1 MVETNFFAADIQN
14 LTDARY
20 FAAWGAQWMSFWV
33 NSEDLNDKG
42 LEKYREIKDWIDGPK
57 FAVHFSYE
65 VPPDEM
71 MQFAISLQADGIL
84 CTEETAEL
92 LESFGQDIEFIVECR
107 SITEIVDSRFEKF
120 IYLADNIQEA
130 STQLNLLDHSGEIY
144 IDTNVSPGCISDYS
158 SLLSRFGIVLR
169 GGEEEKVG
177 FKSYEE
183 LDEIFDSL

>member
-20 FAAWGAQWMSFWV
+20 FAAWGAQWMSFWITR
-33 NSEDLNDKG
+33 EDINDKG
-42 LEKYREIKDWIDGPK
+42 LEKYREIKEWIDGPN
-57 FAVHFSYE
+57 FAVHFSKD

-71 MQFAISLQADGIL
+71 MQFAINLEADGIL

-92 LESFGQDIEFIVECR
+92 LESFGQEIALIIECR
-107 SITEIVDSRFEKF
+107 SISEIIQSNFEKF
-120 IYLADNIQEA
+120 IYLADNIREA
-130 STQLNLLDHSGEIY
+130 ATELDQLDHTGEIY
-144 IDTNVSPGCISDYS
+144 IDTDISPATISENSKLISKY
-158 SLLSRFGIVLR
+158 GIVLR

-183 LDEIFDSL
+183 LDEIFDLL